1 MTTYDNLLFFF
12 NVLDYQSIIMY
23 QKKKKI
29 QEDDSSLIELKG
41 YKEEKN

>member
-1 MTTYDNLLFFF
+1 MIIFYFFF

-23 QKKKKI
+23 QKRE
-29 QEDDSSLIELKG
+29 EDDSSLIELKG